1 MRIYSPGE
9 KCLGKGEFVANKPYE
24 KFKELGAHALSN
36 EELLAIILRTGTNN
50 KPALKIAEEI
60 LNTKDAY
67 DGKLMGL
74 YHKSLK
80 QLMEID
86 GIGEVKAI
94 KLKCLTELSLR
105 MAKERLEN
113 KITFQSPED
122 IAEYYMETCRHLE
135 IEKVFLLCLDSQ
147 LKLIKECVLSQGTI
161 NASLISPRE
170 IFIQALEAK
179 AVHIL
184 LVHNH
189 PSGNPTPSRQDIEI
203 SKKVME
209 AGEMMDI
216 RLLDHIIIGDHSYVS
231 LKAQKII

>member
-1 MRIYSPGE
+1 M
-9 KCLGKGEFVANKPYE
+9 ANKPYE
-24 KFKELGAHALSN
+24 KFKELGASALSN
-36 EELLAIILRTGTNN
+36 EELLAIILRTGTSS
-50 KPALKIAEEI
+50 KPALKIAEEV

-80 QLMEID
+80 QLMEIE

-94 KLKCLTELSLR
+94 KLKCLTELSIR

-113 KITFQSPED
+113 RNVFQTPED
-122 IAEYYMETCRHLE
+122 IAQYYMETCRHLE
-135 IEKVFLLCLDSQ
+135 VEKVFLLCLDNQ
-147 LKLIKECVLSQGTI
+147 LRLLKECVLSTGTI

-170 IFIQALEAK
+170 VYIQALEAK

-189 PSGNPTPSRQDIEI
+189 PSGDPTPSRQDIEI

-209 AGEMMDI
+209 AGKMMDI
-216 RLLDHIIIGDHSYVS
+216 PLLDHIIIGDHSYVS

>member
-1 MRIYSPGE
+1 MP
-9 KCLGKGEFVANKPYE
+9 KKPYD
-24 KFKELGAHALSN
+24 KFKELGASALSN

-50 KPALKIAEEI
+50 KPALKVAEEI

-94 KLKCLTELSLR
+94 KLKCLTELSIR

-113 KITFQSPED
+113 RMVFQTPED
-122 IAEYYMETCRHLE
+122 IATYYMESVRHLE
-135 IEKVFLLCLDSQ
+135 VEKVILLCLDAQ
-147 LKLIKECVLSQGTI
+147 LKLLKECELSKGTI

-170 IFIQALEAK
+170 VFIEALNAK

-184 LVHNH
+184 LIHNH
-189 PSGNPTPSRQDIEI
+189 PSGDPSPSYADIDI
-203 SKKVME
+203 SKKIMD
-209 AGEMMDI
+209 AGEMLNI
-216 RLLDHIIIGDHSYVS
+216 RLLDHVIIGDHSYVS
-231 LKAQKII
+231 LKEQKII

>member
-1 MRIYSPGE
+1 M
-9 KCLGKGEFVANKPYE
+9 ANKPYD
-24 KFKELGAHALSN
+24 KFKELGASALSN
-36 EELLAIILRTGTNN
+36 EELLAIILRTGTSN

-67 DGKLMGL
+67 DGKLTGL

-94 KLKCLTELSLR
+94 KLKCLTELSIR
-105 MAKERLEN
+105 MAKERFDN
-113 KITFQSPED
+113 RPSFQNPKE
-122 IAEYYMETCRHLE
+122 IADYYMEACRHQE
-135 IEKVFLLCLDSQ
+135 VEKVFLLCLDNQ
-147 LKLIKECVLSQGTI
+147 LRLIKECELSKGTI

-170 IFIQALEAK
+170 IFIEALNAK

-184 LVHNH
+184 LIHNH
-189 PSGNPTPSRQDIEI
+189 PSGDPMPSRADVQI

-209 AGEMMDI
+209 AGEMIDI

-231 LKAQKII
+231 LKEQKII

>member
-1 MRIYSPGE
+1 MT
-9 KCLGKGEFVANKPYE
+9 NKPYD
-24 KFKELGAHALSN
+24 KFKKFGAEALSN

-50 KPALKIAEEI
+50 KPALKVAEEI
-60 LNTKDAY
+60 LNTQDAY
-67 DGKLMGL
+67 DGKLTGL

-94 KLKCLTELSLR
+94 KLKCLTELSAR
-105 MAKERLEN
+105 MARERLEN
-113 KITFQSPED
+113 RNVFEKPED
-122 IAEYYMETCRHLE
+122 IAMYYMESFRHLE
-135 IEKVFLLCLDSQ
+135 VEKVFLLCLDAQ
-147 LKLIKECVLSQGTI
+147 LKLLKECELSKGTI

-170 IFIQALEAK
+170 IFIEALNAK

-184 LVHNH
+184 LIHNH
-189 PSGNPTPSRQDIEI
+189 PSGNPHPSNADVQI

-209 AGEMMDI
+209 AGEMLNI

-231 LKAQKII
+231 LKEQEII

>member
-1 MRIYSPGE
+1 MP
-9 KCLGKGEFVANKPYE
+9 KKPYD
-24 KFKELGAHALSN
+24 KFKELGASALSN

-50 KPALKIAEEI
+50 KPPLKVAEEI

-94 KLKCLTELSLR
+94 KLKCLTELSIR

-113 KITFQSPED
+113 RMVFQTPED
-122 IAEYYMETCRHLE
+122 IATYYMESVRHLE
-135 IEKVFLLCLDSQ
+135 VEKVILLCLDAQ
-147 LKLIKECVLSQGTI
+147 LKLLKECELSKGTI

-170 IFIQALEAK
+170 VFIEALNAK

-184 LVHNH
+184 LIHNH
-189 PSGNPTPSRQDIEI
+189 PSGDPSPSYADIDI
-203 SKKVME
+203 SKKIMD
-209 AGEMMDI
+209 AGEMLNI
-216 RLLDHIIIGDHSYVS
+216 RLLDHVIIGDHSYVS
-231 LKAQKII
+231 LKEQKII

>member
-1 MRIYSPGE
+1 M
-9 KCLGKGEFVANKPYE
+9 ANKPYE
-24 KFKELGAHALSN
+24 KFKELGAQALSN

-50 KPALKIAEEI
+50 KPALKVAEEI
-60 LNTKDAY
+60 LNTNDAY

-94 KLKCLTELSLR
+94 KLKCLTELSIR

-113 KITFQSPED
+113 RTIFQTPED
-122 IAEYYMETCRHLE
+122 IAQYYMESCRHLE
-135 IEKVFLLCLDSQ
+135 VEKVFLLCLDSQ
-147 LKLIKECVLSQGTI
+147 LKLLKECVLSKGTI

-170 IFIQALEAK
+170 VFIEALKAN

-184 LVHNH
+184 LIHNH
-189 PSGNPTPSRQDIEI
+189 PSGDPTPSRADIEI

-216 RLLDHIIIGDHSYVS
+216 RLIDHIIIGDHSYVS

>member
-1 MRIYSPGE
+1 M
-9 KCLGKGEFVANKPYE
+9 ANKPYE
-24 KFKELGAHALSN
+24 KFKELGAQALSN

-50 KPALKIAEEI
+50 KPALKVAEEI
-60 LNTKDAY
+60 LNTNDAY

-94 KLKCLTELSLR
+94 KLKCLTELSIR

-113 KITFQSPED
+113 RTIFQTPED
-122 IAEYYMETCRHLE
+122 IAQYYMESCRHLE
-135 IEKVFLLCLDSQ
+135 VEKVFLLCLDSQ
-147 LKLIKECVLSQGTI
+147 LKLLKECELSKGTI

-170 IFIQALEAK
+170 VFIEALKAN

-184 LVHNH
+184 LIHNH
-189 PSGNPTPSRQDIEI
+189 PSGDPTPSRADIEI

-216 RLLDHIIIGDHSYVS
+216 RLIDHIIIGDHSYVS

>member
-1 MRIYSPGE
+1 MT
-9 KCLGKGEFVANKPYE
+9 NKPYE
-24 KFKELGAHALSN
+24 KFKELGANALSN
-36 EELLAIILRTGTNN
+36 EELLAIILRTGTSN
-50 KPALKIAEEI
+50 KPALKVAEEV
-60 LNTKDAY
+60 LDTKDVY
-67 DGKLMGL
+67 QGKLMGL

-80 QLMEID
+80 ELMEID

-113 KITFQSPED
+113 RVVFTNPSD

-135 IEKVFLLCLDSQ
+135 VEKVILLCLDAQ
-147 LKLIKECVLSQGTI
+147 LKLLKECELSKGTI

-170 IFIQALEAK
+170 VFIEALNAK

>member
-1 MRIYSPGE
+1 M
-9 KCLGKGEFVANKPYE
+9 ANKPYE
-24 KFKELGAHALSN
+24 KFKELGAQALSN

-50 KPALKIAEEI
+50 KPALKVAEEI
-60 LNTKDAY
+60 LNSNDAY

-94 KLKCLTELSLR
+94 KLKCLTELSIR

-113 KITFQSPED
+113 RTIFQTPED
-122 IAEYYMETCRHLE
+122 IAQYYMESCRHLE
-135 IEKVFLLCLDSQ
+135 VEKVFLLCLDSQ
-147 LKLIKECVLSQGTI
+147 LKLLKECELSKGTI

-170 IFIQALEAK
+170 VFIEALKAN

-184 LVHNH
+184 LINNH
-189 PSGNPTPSRQDIEI
+189 PSGDPTPSRADIEI

-216 RLLDHIIIGDHSYVS
+216 RLIDHIIIGDHSYVS